1 MLDIKNLSLS
11 IGQTPILQ
19 DISLSLKAG
28 KILGIVGESGSGKSL
43 TALSAMQLLP
53 NASVTTGSIRF
64 MGKELL
70 GADDVIMQDLRG
82 DDMSMIFQEPSKET
96 S

>member
-28 KILGIVGESGSGKSL
+28 KILGIVGESGSGKSQIGR
-43 TALSAMQLLP
+43 AH
-53 NASVTTGSIRF
+53 V
-64 MGKELL
+64 
-70 GADDVIMQDLRG
+70 
-82 DDMSMIFQEPSKET
+82 
-96 S
+96 